1 MNNMAADTLS
11 KVLPI
16 DIRPWLKEKAR
27 AEGATALFIF
37 GSRARGD
44 NRPDSDLDVFVDYDR
59 AIKGRFSLVELAA
72 IKAMIEEATQ
82 LEVHITTRNSLDP
95 EMRDQIEAEA
105 IRVF

>member
-1 MNNMAADTLS
+1 MSNLHRDKLS
-11 KVLPI
+11 KVLP
-16 DIRPWLKEKAR
+16 RALRARLEKNAR

-44 NRPDSDLDVFVDYDR
+44 HRPDSDLDVFVDYDR
-59 AIKGRFSLVELAA
+59 AIKGRFSLIELAA
-72 IKAMIEEATQ
+72 IKEMIEEATH

-95 EMRDQIEAEA
+95 EMRGRIEAEA

>member
-1 MNNMAADTLS
+1 MKNADSQTLWNIGLS
-11 KVLPI
+11 AVPARLEE
-16 DIRPWLKEKAR
+16 RAR

-44 NRPDSDLDVFVDYDR
+44 HRPDSDLDVFVDYDR

-72 IKAMIEEATQ
+72 IKDMIEEAIQ

-95 EMRDQIEAEA
+95 EMRGRIEAEA
-105 IRVF
+105 VRVF